1 MESLKRCPSDAL
13 DMLQKFLNEDRE
25 GDEGDELVGEE
36 KIEGGRGADED
47 RPSIELE
54 GKGVL
59 KNVLKE
65 ENDENVLPFREEIRN
80 ELNDAKKEYRK
91 VLKEM

>member
-1 MESLKRCPSDAL
+1 TNDDLLKKFDLSSSSEKASIIMESLKRCPSDAL

-36 KIEGGRGADED
+36 
-47 RPSIELE
+47 
-54 GKGVL
+54 
-59 KNVLKE
+59 

-91 VLKEM
+91 VPVSYQFRYH